1 MLDYFL
7 LKTLTSKLSRQKEP
21 KGYGNFKY
29 FVRGQGFVEFSYLST
44 VAILFLGLGFYHFSY
59 LSTDVLLYRLSSLR
73 VNYPPP
79 VFY

>member
-29 FVRGQGFVEFSYLST
+29 FVREKGSTDFFYLST

-59 LSTDVLLYRLSSLR
+59 LSTVAILKVTWGFVKIS
-73 VNYPPP
+73 
-79 VFY
+79 